1 MLQFAAAGVRLGV
14 VARTTP
20 NHPLRLAGLFGAS
33 LAFFAIVGSAAGALT
48 WVVEDARSS
57 RSAAPAITNVPK
69 QADLNLPAGVIA
81 LQRATDAGEFKLLA
95 GFEPFVPKQL
105 PEHTR
110 DDLSLSVA
118 LPDDNGV
125 RAGRV
130 GFSSDDVAGDDGVS
144 GPIVV
149 LWETKGAPDATTVGE
164 FAPIPGKSDRV
175 LVATVGCRDLTLK
188 LELYFHPAAAPGDP
202 VVTPYMTDTA
212 ASFLD
217 GVREQCR

>member
-1 MLQFAAAGVRLGV
+1 MSQFAAAGVRLGV

-20 NHPLRLAGLFGAS
+20 NHPLRLAGVFGAS
-33 LAFFAIVGSAAGALT
+33 VAFFAIVASAAGAT
-48 WVVEDARSS
+48 AWVVQDARSS
-57 RSAAPAITNVPK
+57 HAAGPTTAVPT
-69 QADLNLPAGVIA
+69 QAEMQLPKGVIA
-81 LQRATDAGEFKLLA
+81 LQHAADADEFKQLA
-95 GFEPFVPKQL
+95 GFKPFVPKQL

-130 GFSSDDVAGDDGVS
+130 GFSANDAEGPDGIT
-144 GPIVV
+144 GPTVV
-149 LWETKGAPDATTVGE
+149 LWETMGAPDASAGGE
-164 FAPIPGKSDRV
+164 FEQIAGAKSRV
-175 LVATVGCRDLTLK
+175 LVATIACRDLTLK
-188 LELYFHPAAAPGDP
+188 MELYFHPAPAPGEP
-202 VVTPYMTDTA
+202 LVTPYISATA